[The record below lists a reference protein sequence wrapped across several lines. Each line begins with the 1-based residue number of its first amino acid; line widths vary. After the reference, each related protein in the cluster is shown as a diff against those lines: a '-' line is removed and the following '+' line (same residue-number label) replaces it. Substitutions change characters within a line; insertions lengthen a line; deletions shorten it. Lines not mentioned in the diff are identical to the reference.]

1 LGTARFIPSLNLILL
16 KEHFHM
22 SDFLF
27 RGSLDKLDPAVYE
40 LTQLEAERQARKLI
54 LIASESTAPL
64 AVREALGS
72 AFQNIYAEG
81 YPDEESRWM
90 TEEEILDYPMRLAN
104 YRRNSDPRYYKGVE
118 YADVVEALARR
129 RAAETFAA
137 NGYTADQIY
146 VNVQALSGAP
156 ANNAVY
162 HALIELGSTV
172 MGLNLLHGGH
182 LSHGSSV
189 NRSGKF
195 FKAVHYT
202 IDENEKLDYE
212 AIRRL
217 ANEHKPKLM
226 IAGYSSYSWMPDWK
240 KFREIADEVGAYFLA
255 DISHIGGLVAAG
267 VVPSPIGYAHVVM
280 STTHKSI
287 DGPRG
292 AVLMTTDSAIAKKLD
307 KAVFPGEQG
316 GPHVNVFAALALT
329 FKLTQTKQ
337 FKKLQEQTLKNAK
350 AMADQFTKRGL
361 RVPFGGTD
369 THLVN
374 VDCTS
379 IVGEDGTKLSGDQAS
394 RILDIVGIVV
404 NRNTIPGD
412 KNSMDPSGIR
422 LGTPWISQRGF
433 DEKKT
438 RQLADIMAD
447 VLLACAP
454 HSVDTVRKGKQRRA
468 KLDFKALNDAKLKVR
483 KLAESAGI
491 DFKYKKSGYPHY
503 YFIDDVGQF
512 GKLSYATYE
521 LTGHRVRQMLD
532 YAVSSDL
539 SALKK
544 GESQET
550 SIATPKGVVKGNL
563 ACVDMNKYVLQV
575 PAAKAGVVAAWLR
588 DLSDGYMSFNLD
600 GEKDFTPKRMPGPT
614 AVVDVGKGLAPVR
627 KGKKQARPQEGR
639 PQEGRLQESP
649 VQKPFYVGAN
659 STSEKEALP
668 PFVWNESEGEL
679 KKTNLNQVHR
689 DLGGRMVPFAGW
701 EMPVQYTGIYEEH
714 LATRNAAGLFDVSH
728 MGVYDVRGAD
738 AASFLDAVCGND
750 CGGLMPGE
758 SLYTHFLTP
767 DADVIDDTLVY
778 RRGWDDY
785 LVVVNASNDD
795 KDRTW
800 LESVRDGKVRIDNAR
815 PFART
820 FGYQAE
826 IRNLRDAR
834 AGDAMRVDIA
844 LQGPKSRDVLFAMG
858 VDTETRI
865 QVNKLKR
872 TELCNAV
879 IGGFDLIVSRT
890 GYTGEKMAF
899 ELFVHPERAVDF
911 WNAVL
916 KAGEPFGVKP
926 IGLGARD
933 SLRTEAGLPLY
944 GHEMGKGSWQ
954 GGLDMPFAIAQGY
967 STTNPPRDLGVAE
980 GGFGSYVKVYK
991 PWFIGRDAYV
1001 AREKERKGV
1010 VIRFT
1015 FDEQRTRMA
1024 HNGDP
1029 VVNANGERIGFVT
1042 SCAIDGARFI
1052 TGQAYVDLA
1061 YAKEGTPIGIHQGGV
1076 MDRPAGMAKVVSRF
1090 AKL

>member
-1 LGTARFIPSLNLILL
+1 MP
-16 KEHFHM
+16 
-22 SDFLF
+22 DYLF
-27 RGSLDKLDPAVYE
+27 RGSLEKLDPDVYK
-40 LTQLEAERQARKLI
+40 LTQLEAERQYRKLI
-54 LIASESTAPL
+54 LIASESTAPM
-64 AVREALGS
+64 AVREALSS

-81 YPDEESRWM
+81 YPDEDTRWM
-90 TEEEILDYPMRLAN
+90 DDEEILDYSERLGN

-118 YADVVEALARR
+118 YADTVEALARR
-129 RAAETFAA
+129 RAAQTFAA
-137 NGYTADQIY
+137 NGYSADQIF

-162 HALIELGSTV
+162 HALINLGDTV

-189 NRSGKF
+189 NRSGKW

-202 IDENEKLDYE
+202 IDANEKIDYD
-212 AIRRL
+212 AVRAL
-217 ANEHKPKLM
+217 ALENKPKLM
-226 IAGYSSYSWMPDWK
+226 IAGYSSYSWVPDWK

-292 AVLMTTDSAIAKKLD
+292 AVLMTTDAAIAKKID

-316 GPHVNVFAALALT
+316 GPHVNVFAALSLT

-337 FKKLQEQTLKNAK
+337 FKQLQAQTLKNAK

-394 RILDIVGIVV
+394 RILDIVGVVV

-422 LGTPWISQRGF
+422 LGTPWITQRGF

-438 RQLADIMAD
+438 RQLANVMAD

-454 HSVDTVRKGKQRRA
+454 YSVDTVKKGKQRRA
-468 KLDFKALNDAKLKVR
+468 KLDFNVLNEAKLKIR
-483 KLAESAGI
+483 KLATSAGI
-491 DFKYKKSGYPHY
+491 DFKPTKNGYPHFY
-503 YFIDDVGQF
+503 YIDDKSTTGV
-512 GKLSYATYE
+512 YE
-521 LTGHRVRQMLD
+521 LSGQRIRQVLD
-532 YAVSSDL
+532 FAVSSDL

-544 GESQET
+544 GKTQVT
-550 SIATPKGVVKGNL
+550 SIAIPNPGKKAGAGGVIKGLLKN
-563 ACVDMNKYVLQV
+563 VDNNTYQLQV
-575 PAAKAGVVAAWLR
+575 PVKNASAVATWLR
-588 DLSDGYMSFNLD
+588 DLSDGYTSFNVD
-600 GEKDFTPKRMPGPT
+600 GTKDFSAKRMPG
-614 AVVDVGKGLAPVR
+614 AFVVNEVKAKLSATVPPLQGGVKPWFVGVNPQLKG
-627 KGKKQARPQEGR
+627 
-639 PQEGRLQESP
+639 
-649 VQKPFYVGAN
+649 
-659 STSEKEALP
+659 EALP
-668 PFVWNESEGEL
+668 PFEWNEAEGEL
-679 KKTNLNQVHR
+679 KKTALNQVHR

-701 EMPVQYTGIYEEH
+701 EMPVQYTGIFEEH

-738 AASFLDAVCGND
+738 AASFLDTVCGND
-750 CGGLMPGE
+750 CGGLQPGE
-758 SLYTHFLTP
+758 SLYSHFLTP
-767 DADVIDDTLVY
+767 DADVIDDTLIY
-778 RRGWDDY
+778 RRGWDNY

-800 LESVRDGKVRIDNAR
+800 LESVRDGAVKIDNGR
-815 PFART
+815 PWART
-820 FGYQAE
+820 YGYNAE
-826 IRNLRDAR
+826 IRNLRDPR
-834 AGDAMRVDIA
+834 SGNEMRVDIA
-844 LQGPKSRDVLFAMG
+844 LQGPKSRDTLLAMG
-858 VDTETRI
+858 VDDATRARI
-865 QVNKLKR
+865 MKLKR
-872 TELCNAV
+872 TELCDAV
-879 IGGFDLIVSRT
+879 VGGFDLIVSRT

-911 WNAVL
+911 WLAVM
-916 KAGEPFGVKP
+916 KAGEPFGVKA

-944 GHEMGKGSWQ
+944 GHEMGLGS
-954 GGLDMPFAIAQGY
+954 GKFDG
-967 STTNPPRDLGVAE
+967 RDLGVAE
-980 GGFGSYVKVYK
+980 GGFGSYVKPYK

-1001 AREKERKGV
+1001 AREKERKGG

-1015 FDEQRTRMA
+1015 FDDQRVRMA

-1042 SCAIDGARFI
+1042 SCAIDGQRFI
-1052 TGQAYVDLA
+1052 TGQAYLNFE
-1061 YAKEGTPIGIHQGGV
+1061 YTKEGTPILIHQGGV
-1076 MDRPAGMAKVVSRF
+1076 MDRPATAAKVVSRF

>member
-1 LGTARFIPSLNLILL
+1 
-16 KEHFHM
+16 M
-22 SDFLF
+22 SDYLF
-27 RGSLDKLDPAVYE
+27 RGDLAKLDPDVYE
-40 LTQLEAERQARKLI
+40 LTQLEQERQYRKLI
-54 LIASESTAPL
+54 LIASESTAPM
-64 AVREALGS
+64 AVREALSS

-81 YPDEESRWM
+81 YPDEDTRWM
-90 TEEEILDYPMRLAN
+90 DDDEILDYPARLGE

-118 YADVVEALARR
+118 YADVVESLARR
-129 RAAETFAA
+129 RAAQTFAA
-137 NGYTADQIY
+137 NGITADQIY

-162 HALIELGSTV
+162 QALLNIGDTV

-189 NRSGKF
+189 NRSGKYY
-195 FKAVHYT
+195 KAVHYT
-202 IDENEKLDYE
+202 IDQNEKLDYE
-212 AIRRL
+212 AIRAL
-217 ANEHKPKLM
+217 ANEHKPKMM

-240 KFREIADEVGAYFLA
+240 KFREIADEMGAYFLA

-267 VVPSPIGYAHVVM
+267 VVPSPIGFAHVVM

-292 AVLMTTDSAIAKKLD
+292 AVLLTTDAAIAKKID

-329 FKLTQTKQ
+329 FKLTQTAQ
-337 FKKLQEQTLKNAK
+337 FKKLQAQTLKNAK
-350 AMADQFTKRGL
+350 AMADQFEKRGL

-379 IVGEDGTKLSGDQAS
+379 VVGEDGTKLSGDQAS
-394 RILDIVGIVV
+394 RILDIVGVVV

-422 LGTPWISQRGF
+422 LGTPWITQRGF

-438 RQLADIMAD
+438 RQLADVMAD
-447 VLLACAP
+447 VLIACAP
-454 HSVDTVRKGKQRRA
+454 HSVDTVKKGKQRRA
-468 KLDFKALNDAKLKVR
+468 KLDFKALNDAKLKIR
-483 KLAESAGI
+483 KLSESAGI
-491 DFKYKKSGYPHY
+491 DFKPTKNGYPHFY
-503 YFIDDVGQF
+503 YIDDKVSRIGNPT
-512 GKLSYATYE
+512 YATYE
-521 LTGHRVRQMLD
+521 LSGDRVRQMLD
-532 YAVSSDL
+532 FAVSSDL
-539 SALKK
+539 SALKV
-544 GESQET
+544 GISQATEI
-550 SIATPKGVVKGNL
+550 STPKGKVKATLKNVDDTFYQL
-563 ACVDMNKYVLQV
+563 AV
-575 PAAKAGVVAAWLR
+575 PANKAAVVATWLR

-600 GEKDFTPKRMPGPT
+600 GEKDFSAKRMPGPFF
-614 AVVDVGKGLAPVR
+614 VNEIKVGAKHA
-627 KGKKQARPQEGR
+627 
-639 PQEGRLQESP
+639 SP
-649 VQKPFYVGAN
+649 LRGNGADEDKPFYIGI
-659 STSEKEALP
+659 SSDGKKEAKQS
-668 PFVWNESEGEL
+668 FVWNESESPL
-679 KKTNLNQVHR
+679 KRTALYDVHKAS
-689 DLGGRMVPFAGW
+689 GGRMVPFAGW
-701 EMPVQYTGIYEEH
+701 EMPVQYTGIFEEH

-738 AASFLDAVCGND
+738 AASFLDTVCGND
-750 CGGLMPGE
+750 CGGLRPGE
-758 SLYTHFLTP
+758 SLYSHFLTP

-800 LESVRDGKVRIDNAR
+800 LENVRDGKVKIDNGR
-815 PFART
+815 PWART
-820 FGYQAE
+820 YGYNAE
-826 IRNLRDAR
+826 IRNLRDAS
-834 AGDAMRVDIA
+834 AGNAMRVDIA

-858 VDTETRI
+858 VDTETHTK
-865 QVNKLKR
+865 VMKLKR
-872 TELCNAV
+872 TELCDAV

-890 GYTGEKMAF
+890 GYTGEKLAF

-911 WNAVL
+911 WNAVM
-916 KAGEPFGVKP
+916 KAGEQFGVKA

-944 GHEMGKGSWQ
+944 GHEMGLGS
-954 GGLDMPFAIAQGY
+954 IANVIGRGDPAP
-967 STTNPPRDLGVAE
+967 TLPTRDLGVAE
-980 GGFGSYVKVYK
+980 GGFGSYVKPYK

-1015 FDEQRTRMA
+1015 FDEQRVRMA

-1029 VVNANGERIGFVT
+1029 VDNGDGERIGFVT

-1052 TGQAYVDLA
+1052 TGQAYLDNA
-1061 YAKEGTPIGIHQGGV
+1061 YTKEGTPILIHQGGI
-1076 MDRPAGMAKVVSRF
+1076 MDRPATAAKVVSRF

>member
-1 LGTARFIPSLNLILL
+1 MP
-16 KEHFHM
+16 
-22 SDFLF
+22 DYLF
-27 RGSLDKLDPAVYE
+27 RGSLEKLDPDVYK
-40 LTQLEAERQARKLI
+40 LTQLEAERQYRKLI
-54 LIASESTAPL
+54 LIASESTAPM
-64 AVREALGS
+64 AVRETLSS

-81 YPDEESRWM
+81 YPDEETRWM
-90 TEEEILDYPMRLAN
+90 DDEEILDYPARLAN

-118 YADVVEALARR
+118 YADTVEALARR
-129 RAAETFAA
+129 RAAQTFAA
-137 NGYTADQIY
+137 NGIIADQIY

-162 HALIELGSTV
+162 HALINLGDTV

-189 NRSGKF
+189 NRSGKW
-195 FKAVHYT
+195 FKAAHYT
-202 IDENEKLDYE
+202 IDQNEKIDYD
-212 AIRRL
+212 AIRAL
-217 ANEHKPKLM
+217 ALENKPKLL
-226 IAGYSSYSWMPDWK
+226 IAGYSSYSWVPDWK

-292 AVLMTTDSAIAKKLD
+292 AVLMTTDAVIAKKID
-307 KAVFPGEQG
+307 RAVFPGEQG
-316 GPHVNVFAALALT
+316 GPHVNVFAGLALT
-329 FKLTQTKQ
+329 FKLTQTAQ
-337 FKKLQEQTLKNAK
+337 FKKLQAQTLKNAK
-350 AMADQFTKRGL
+350 AMADQFEKRGL

-374 VDCTS
+374 VDCAS

-394 RILDIVGIVV
+394 RILDIVGVVV

-422 LGTPWISQRGF
+422 LGTPWITQRGF

-438 RQLADIMAD
+438 RALANIMAD

-454 HSVDTVRKGKQRRA
+454 HSVDTVKKGKQRRA
-468 KLDFKALNDAKLKVR
+468 KLDFNVLNVAKLKVR

-491 DFKYKKSGYPHY
+491 DFKPANNGYPHFY
-503 YFIDDVGQF
+503 YIDDKFSSGVFELSGQR
-512 GKLSYATYE
+512 A
-521 LTGHRVRQMLD
+521 RQVLD
-532 YAVSSDL
+532 FAVSSDL
-539 SALKK
+539 SALKNGK
-544 GESQET
+544 TQET
-550 SIATPKGVVKGNL
+550 FIATPKGIARGTLFKVN
-563 ACVDMNKYVLQV
+563 DTTYQLQV
-575 PAAKAGVVAAWLR
+575 PVAKAGMVGTWLR
-588 DLSDGYMSFNLD
+588 DLSDGYMSFKLN
-600 GEKDFTPKRMPGPT
+600 GEKDFSATRMPGPF
-614 AVVDVGKGLAPVR
+614 VVTEIKKKIKAAGGKPVSQSKPWFIGDLPKVSAEPHRIVSKDV
-627 KGKKQARPQEGR
+627 
-639 PQEGRLQESP
+639 
-649 VQKPFYVGAN
+649 
-659 STSEKEALP
+659 LP
-668 PFVWNESEGEL
+668 PFEWVESENPL
-679 KKTNLNQVHR
+679 KRTALFDVHKSS
-689 DLGGRMVPFAGW
+689 GGRMAPFAGW
-701 EMPVQYTGIYEEH
+701 EMPVQYTGIFEEH

-738 AASFLDAVCGND
+738 AASFLDTVCGND
-750 CGGLMPGE
+750 CGGLLPGE
-758 SLYTHFLTP
+758 SLYSHFLTP
-767 DADVIDDTLVY
+767 DADVIDDTLIY

-800 LESVRDGKVRIDNAR
+800 LESVRDGKVKIDNGR
-815 PFART
+815 PWART
-820 FGYQAE
+820 YGYEAN
-826 IRNLRDAR
+826 IRNLRDPK
-834 AGDAMRVDIA
+834 AGSAMRVDIA
-844 LQGPKSRDVLFAMG
+844 LQGPKSRDILLAMG
-858 VDTETRI
+858 VDDETRARI
-865 QVNKLKR
+865 MKLKR
-872 TELCNAV
+872 TELCDAV
-879 IGGFDLIVSRT
+879 VGRPSTGSGQGFDLIVSRT

-911 WNAVL
+911 WNAVM
-916 KAGEPFGVKP
+916 KAGEQFGVKP

-944 GHEMGKGSWQ
+944 GHEMGEGS
-954 GGLDMPFAIAQGY
+954 GGRVAEGVSRPQI
-967 STTNPPRDLGVAE
+967 RDLGVAE
-980 GGFGSYVKVYK
+980 GGFGSYVKTHK

-1015 FDEQRTRMA
+1015 FDDQRVRMA

-1029 VVNANGERIGFVT
+1029 VMNADGERIGFVT
-1042 SCAIDGARFI
+1042 SCAIDGQRFI

-1061 YAKEGTPIGIHQGGV
+1061 YTKIGTPIGIHQGGN
-1076 MDRPAGMAKVVSRF
+1076 MDRPATGAKVVSRF

>member
-1 LGTARFIPSLNLILL
+1 MP
-16 KEHFHM
+16 
-22 SDFLF
+22 DFLF
-27 RGSLDKLDPAVYE
+27 RGSLEKLDKDVYD
-40 LTQLEAERQARKLI
+40 LTQLEQERQARKLI
-54 LIASESTAPL
+54 LIASESTAPM
-64 AVREALGS
+64 AVREALSS

-81 YPDEESRWM
+81 YPDEETRWM
-90 TEEEILDYPMRLAN
+90 DDAEILDYPMRLAE

-118 YADVVEALARR
+118 YADTVEALARR
-129 RAAETFAA
+129 RAAQTFAA
-137 NGYTADQIY
+137 NGISADQIY
-146 VNVQALSGAP
+146 VNVQALSGGP

-189 NRSGKF
+189 NRSGKW

-202 IDENEKLDYE
+202 IDQNEKIDYE
-212 AIRRL
+212 AVRAL

-292 AVLMTTDSAIAKKLD
+292 AVLMTTDAAIAKKLD

-361 RVPFGGTD
+361 RVPFGGTN

-394 RILDIVGIVV
+394 RILDIVGVVV

-433 DEKKT
+433 DEKMT
-438 RQLADIMAD
+438 RELADIMAD

-454 HSVDTVRKGKQRRA
+454 HSVDTVRKGRQRRA
-468 KLDFKALNDAKLKVR
+468 KVDFNVLNTAKLRVR
-483 KLAESAGI
+483 KLTEKAGI

-503 YFIDDVGQF
+503 YFVDDKSKTGVF
-512 GKLSYATYE
+512 E
-521 LTGHRVRQMLD
+521 LTGFRVRQMLD
-532 YAVSSDL
+532 FAVSSDL
-539 SALKK
+539 SALKP
-544 GESQET
+544 GESQAT
-550 SIATPKGVVKGNL
+550 TIATPKGVVKGAL
-563 ACVDMNKYVLQV
+563 TCVDMGAYYLQV
-575 PAAKAGVVAAWLR
+575 PAAKAGVVATWLR
-588 DLSDGYMSFNLD
+588 DLSDGYTSFNVD
-600 GEKDFTPKRMPGPT
+600 GKKDFSAARMPGPMIVMDWKKLKP
-614 AVVDVGKGLAPVR
+614 AKVSGKGASVD
-627 KGKKQARPQEGR
+627 
-639 PQEGRLQESP
+639 
-649 VQKPFYVGAN
+649 KPYYVGAG
-659 STSEKEALP
+659 SKSEKEALH
-668 PFVWNESEGEL
+668 PFAWNESEGEL
-679 KKTNLNQVHR
+679 KKTALNQVHR

-701 EMPVQYTGIYEEH
+701 EMPVVYTSIYEEH
-714 LATRNAAGLFDVSH
+714 LTTRQAAGLFDVSH

-750 CGGLMPGE
+750 CGGLQPGA

-767 DADVIDDTLVY
+767 DADVLDDTLVY

-795 KDRTW
+795 KDRAW
-800 LESVRDGKVRIDNAR
+800 LESVRDGKVKIDNAR
-815 PFART
+815 PWART
-820 FGYQAE
+820 FGYNAE
-826 IRNLRDAR
+826 IRNLRDAK

-844 LQGPKSRDVLFAMG
+844 LQGPKSKDILFAMG
-858 VDTETRI
+858 VDEDTKLRVT
-865 QVNKLKR
+865 KLKR

-879 IGGFDLIVSRT
+879 IGGFNLIVSRT

-899 ELFVHPERAVDF
+899 ELFVHPERSVEL
-911 WNAVL
+911 WNTIL
-916 KAGEPFGVKP
+916 KVGESFGVKA

-944 GHEMGKGSWQ
+944 GHEMGLGS
-954 GGLDMPFAIAQGY
+954 GKLAD
-967 STTNPPRDLGVAE
+967 RDLGVAE
-980 GGFGSYVKVYK
+980 GGFGSYVKMYK
-991 PWFIGRDAYV
+991 PWFIGREAFV

-1015 FDEQRTRMA
+1015 LDEQRTRMA

-1042 SCAIDGARFI
+1042 SCAIDGQRFI
-1052 TGQAYVDLA
+1052 TGQAFVELA

>member
-1 LGTARFIPSLNLILL
+1 MP
-16 KEHFHM
+16 
-22 SDFLF
+22 DFLF
-27 RGSLDKLDPAVYE
+27 RGSLEKLDKDVYD
-40 LTQLEAERQARKLI
+40 LTQLEQERQARKLI
-54 LIASESTAPL
+54 LIASESTAPM
-64 AVREALGS
+64 AVREALSS

-81 YPDEESRWM
+81 YPDEETRWM
-90 TEEEILDYPMRLAN
+90 DDDEILDYPMRLAE

-118 YADVVEALARR
+118 YADTVEALARR
-129 RAAETFAA
+129 RAAQTFAA
-137 NGYTADQIY
+137 NGITADQIY
-146 VNVQALSGAP
+146 VNVQALSGGP

-189 NRSGKF
+189 NRSGKW

-202 IDENEKLDYE
+202 IDQNEKIDYE
-212 AIRRL
+212 AVRAL
-217 ANEHKPKLM
+217 ANEHKPKLI

-267 VVPSPIGYAHVVM
+267 VVPSPIGFAHVVM

-292 AVLMTTDSAIAKKLD
+292 AVLMTTDAAIAKKID

-361 RVPFGGTD
+361 RVPFGGTN

-394 RILDIVGIVV
+394 RILDIVGVVV

-422 LGTPWISQRGF
+422 LGTPWITQRGF
-433 DEKKT
+433 NEKMT
-438 RQLADIMAD
+438 RELADIMAD

-454 HSVDTVRKGKQRRA
+454 HSVDTVRKGRQRRA
-468 KLDFKALNDAKLKVR
+468 KVDFNVLNNAKLRVR
-483 KLAESAGI
+483 KLTEKAGI

-503 YFIDDVGQF
+503 YFIDDKSKTGVF
-512 GKLSYATYE
+512 E
-521 LTGHRVRQMLD
+521 LTGFRVRQMLD
-532 YAVSSDL
+532 FAVSSDL
-539 SALKK
+539 SVLKA
-544 GESQET
+544 GESQAT
-550 SIATPKGVVKGNL
+550 TIATPKGVVKGTL
-563 ACVDMNKYVLQV
+563 TCVDMGAYYLQV
-575 PAAKAGVVAAWLR
+575 PAAKAGVVATWLR
-588 DLSDGYMSFNLD
+588 DLSDGYTSFALN
-600 GEKDFTPKRMPGPT
+600 GEKDFSARRMPGPT
-614 AVVDVGKGLAPVR
+614 IVMDW
-627 KGKKQARPQEGR
+627 KKLKPTKVSGR
-639 PQEGRLQESP
+639 GVSED
-649 VQKPFYVGAN
+649 KPYYVGAD
-659 STSEKEALP
+659 SKSEKEALH
-668 PFVWNESEGEL
+668 PFVWNESVGADGNPPL
-679 KKTNLNQVHR
+679 QKTALNQVHR

-701 EMPVQYTGIYEEH
+701 EMPVVYTSIYEEH
-714 LATRNAAGLFDVSH
+714 LATRQAAGLFDVSH

-750 CGGLMPGE
+750 CGGLQPGA

-767 DADVIDDTLVY
+767 DADVLDDTLVY

-800 LESVRDGKVRIDNAR
+800 LESVRDGKVKIDNAR
-815 PFART
+815 PWART
-820 FGYQAE
+820 FGYNAE
-826 IRNLRDAR
+826 IRNLRDVK

-844 LQGPKSRDVLFAMG
+844 LQGPKSRDILFAMG
-858 VDTETRI
+858 VDDETRKKVI
-865 QVNKLKR
+865 ALKR

-879 IGGFDLIVSRT
+879 IGNFDLIVSRT

-899 ELFVHPERAVDF
+899 ELFVHPERSVEF
-911 WNAVL
+911 WNTVL
-916 KAGEPFGVKP
+916 KVGESVGVKA

-944 GHEMGKGSWQ
+944 GHEMGLGS
-954 GGLDMPFAIAQGY
+954 GKFDG
-967 STTNPPRDLGVAE
+967 RDLGVAE
-980 GGFGSYVKVYK
+980 GGFGSYVKTYK
-991 PWFIGRDAYV
+991 PWFIGREAFV

-1029 VVNANGERIGFVT
+1029 IVNANGERIGFVT

-1052 TGQAYVDLA
+1052 TGQAFVELA

>member
-1 LGTARFIPSLNLILL
+1 MP
-16 KEHFHM
+16 
-22 SDFLF
+22 DYLF
-27 RGSLDKLDPAVYE
+27 RGSLAKLDPEVYE
-40 LTQLEAERQARKLI
+40 LTQIEAERQARKLM
-54 LIASESTAPL
+54 LIASESTAPM
-64 AVREALGS
+64 ATREALAS

-90 TEEEILDYPMRLAN
+90 TEEEILDYPMRLAH

-137 NGYTADQIY
+137 NGYSADQIF
-146 VNVQALSGAP
+146 VNIQALSGAP

-189 NRSGKF
+189 NRSGQWYN
-195 FKAVHYT
+195 AVHYT
-202 IDENEKLDYE
+202 INENEKLDYD
-212 AIRRL
+212 AIRAL
-217 ANEHKPKLM
+217 ALEHKPKLM
-226 IAGYSSYSWMPDWK
+226 IAGYSSYSWVPDWK

-267 VVPSPIGYAHVVM
+267 VIPSPIGYAHVVM

-292 AVLMTTDSAIAKKLD
+292 AVLLTTDASIAKKID

-329 FKLTQTKQ
+329 FKLTQTKN
-337 FKKLQEQTLKNAK
+337 FKQLQSQTVRNAA

-379 IVGEDGTKLSGDQAS
+379 IVGEDGTSLSGDQAS
-394 RILDIVGIVV
+394 RILDIIGVV
-404 NRNTIPGD
+404 ANRNTIPGD
-412 KNSMDPSGIR
+412 KNSKDPSGIR
-422 LGTPWISQRGF
+422 LGTPWITQRGF

-468 KLDFKALNDAKLKVR
+468 KLDFKVLNDAKLKIR
-483 KLAESAGI
+483 KLTESVGI
-491 DFKYKKSGYPHY
+491 DFKYKAHGYPHFY
-503 YFIDDVGQF
+503 YIDDKSTSGVF
-512 GKLSYATYE
+512 E

-539 SALKK
+539 SALGE
-544 GESQET
+544 GESQAT
-550 SIATPKGVVKGNL
+550 SIATPKGTVKGTL
-563 ACVDMNKYVLQV
+563 TCVDMGAYLLQV
-575 PAAKAGVVAAWLR
+575 PVAKAGVVATWLR
-588 DLSDGYMSFNLD
+588 DLSDGYMSFNLE
-600 GEKDFTPKRMPGPT
+600 GSKDFTTKRMPGPSIV
-614 AVVDVGKGLAPVR
+614 ADAKADKRIGKRMAKGKGD
-627 KGKKQARPQEGR
+627 E
-639 PQEGRLQESP
+639 
-649 VQKPFYVGAN
+649 KPFYVGIS
-659 STSEKEALP
+659 STSKKEALP
-668 PFVWNESEGEL
+668 SFEWTEVEGEL
-679 KKTNLNQVHR
+679 KKTALNQVHR

-701 EMPVQYTGIYEEH
+701 EMPVQYSGIFEEH

-750 CGGLMPGE
+750 CGGLNPGE

-800 LESVRDGKVRIDNAR
+800 LESVRDGKVRIDRDRPWAKTYGYNA
-815 PFART
+815 
-820 FGYQAE
+820 E
-826 IRNLRDAR
+826 LRNLRDPK
-834 AGDAMRVDIA
+834 AGSAMRVDIA
-844 LQGPKSRDVLFAMG
+844 LQGPRSRDILLTMG
-858 VDTETRI
+858 VDSETRERI
-865 QVNKLKR
+865 MKLKR
-872 TELCNAV
+872 TELCDAV
-879 IGGFDLIVSRT
+879 VGGFDLIVSRT

-899 ELFVHPERAVDF
+899 ELFVHPEQAVNF

-916 KAGEPFGVKP
+916 KAGELFGVKP

-944 GHEMGKGSWQ
+944 GHEMGLGS
-954 GGLDMPFAIAQGY
+954 GKFD
-967 STTNPPRDLGVAE
+967 SRDLGVAE
-980 GGFGSYVKVYK
+980 GGFGSYVKTYK

-1029 VVNANGERIGFVT
+1029 VINDKGGRIGFVT
-1042 SCAIDGARFI
+1042 SCAIDGQRFI

-1061 YAKEGTPIGIHQGGV
+1061 YTKIGTPIGIHQGGN
-1076 MDRPAGMAKVVSRF
+1076 MERPAGMAKVVSRF

>member
-1 LGTARFIPSLNLILL
+1 MA
-16 KEHFHM
+16 
-22 SDFLF
+22 DYLF
-27 RGSLDKLDPAVYE
+27 RGNLANLDPDVFE

-54 LIASESTAPL
+54 LIASESTAPM
-64 AVREALGS
+64 AAREALAS

-81 YPDEESRWM
+81 YPDEETRWM
-90 TEEEILDYPMRLAN
+90 DDTEILDYPARLAD

-118 YADVVEALARR
+118 YADIVESLARR

-162 HALIELGSTV
+162 QALIPLGETI

-189 NRSGKF
+189 NRSGKW

-202 IDENEKLDYE
+202 IDANEKLDYD
-212 AIRRL
+212 AIRAL
-217 ANEHKPKLM
+217 ANERKPKLI

-240 KFREIADEVGAYFLA
+240 KFREIADEVGAYLLA

-267 VVPSPIGYAHVVM
+267 VVSSPIGHAHVVM

-292 AVLMTTDSAIAKKLD
+292 AVLMTTYPDIAKKLD

-337 FKKLQEQTLKNAK
+337 FKKLQAQTIRNAI
-350 AMADQFTKRGL
+350 AMANQFKKRGL
-361 RVPFGGTD
+361 RIPFGGTN
-369 THLVN
+369 TPLVN

-379 IVGEDGTKLSGDQAS
+379 VLGEDGTKLSGDQAA

-422 LGTPWISQRGF
+422 LGTPWITQRGF

-454 HSVDTVRKGKQRRA
+454 HSVDTPHKGRVRRA
-468 KLDFKALNDAKLKVR
+468 KLDFKVLNDAKLKVR

-491 DFKYKKSGYPHY
+491 DFKYRKSGYPHFY
-503 YFIDDVGQF
+503 YIDDKSTSGVFELQ
-512 GKLSYATYE
+512 GK
-521 LTGHRVRQMLD
+521 RVRQVLD

-544 GESQET
+544 GQSQAT
-550 SIATPKGVVKGNL
+550 SIATPKGIVKGTL
-563 ACVDMNKYVLQV
+563 AKVDDFTYQLQV
-575 PAAKAGVVAAWLR
+575 PAAKAGVAGTWLR
-588 DLSDGYMSFNLD
+588 DLSDGYVSFNLD
-600 GEKDFTPKRMPGPT
+600 GKKDFSASRMPGPFLT
-614 AVVDVGKGLAPVR
+614 TDSKADSWKRTDAGKGEEKPWFIGDPLKARVEPSRNV
-627 KGKKQARPQEGR
+627 KKETPS
-639 PQEGRLQESP
+639 SP
-649 VQKPFYVGAN
+649 SAASGMPSFQW
-659 STSEKEALP
+659 T
-668 PFVWNESEGEL
+668 ESEGEL
-679 KKTNLNQVHR
+679 KKTALNQVHR

-701 EMPVQYTGIYEEH
+701 EMPVQYSGIFEEH

-738 AASFLDAVCGND
+738 AASFLDTVCGND
-750 CGGLMPGE
+750 CGGLQPGE

-795 KDRTW
+795 KDRAW
-800 LESVRDGKVRIDNAR
+800 LESVRDGKVKIDNAR
-815 PFART
+815 PWVRT
-820 FGYQAE
+820 YGYEAN
-826 IRNLRDAR
+826 IRNLRDPKS
-834 AGDAMRVDIA
+834 GNDMRVDIA
-844 LQGPKSRDVLFAMG
+844 LQGPKSRDVLLAMG
-858 VDTETRI
+858 VDEKTRT
-865 QVNKLKR
+865 QVMKLKR
-872 TELCNAV
+872 TELCDAV

-899 ELFVHPERAVDF
+899 ELFVHPDRAVDF
-911 WNAVL
+911 WNAIL
-916 KAGEPFGVKP
+916 KTGESFGVKP

-944 GHEMGKGSWQ
+944 GDEMGLHSGKHGH
-954 GGLDMPFAIAQGY
+954 
-967 STTNPPRDLGVAE
+967 RDLGVAE
-980 GGFGSYVKVYK
+980 GGFGSYVKPYK
-991 PWFIGRDAYV
+991 PWFIGREAYV
-1001 AREKERKGV
+1001 AREKERKMV
-1010 VIRFT
+1010 VARFR
-1015 FDEQRTRMA
+1015 FDEQRVRMA
-1024 HNGDP
+1024 HNSDP
-1029 VVNANGERIGFVT
+1029 VVDTNGRTIGYVT
-1042 SCAIDGARFI
+1042 SCAIDVDRFL
-1052 TGQAYVDLA
+1052 TGQAFIEIA
-1061 YAKEGTPIGIHQGGV
+1061 SAKEGTPIGVYQGGV
-1076 MDRPAGMAKVVSRF
+1076 MDRPATSAKVVSRF
-1090 AKL
+1090 PKGK